1 MKSWLNDIRSLVG
14 RRSEEPPAP
23 KIDPR
28 VATKNGAGTASVRP
42 RVRPAMAQPFG
53 TSATPTPQGRRPNLS
68 RGGAVTPGPIGE
80 AVATSPVDEGEG
92 ARAAARETAVPAIY
106 EERRG
111 GMAVRDLDDK
121 GVEEMKSYQGRILTS
136 SSGKYG
142 ITDRQRKYV
151 ALLEDGRL
159 LVARGHNVTDEV
171 MQARQFLQKKNA
183 FVSAT
188 FSAEMDLIRLL
199 YENDDKRQS
208 ENSGRRNRS
217 EGLQEKQKEVI
228 RLIQEAQDLKAS
240 DIHIKVSRF
249 EAKIFLRVDGIMQRV
264 NRDMLADDAQDL
276 CNAAFNMADA
286 SDSTYRLYEY
296 QGARISNVRINLP
309 ERVQSI
315 RLQFN
320 PLPNGGRYMIARL
333 LYKESA
339 GGQDST
345 SEDVDAL
352 GYNEVHVNQIKRMRR
367 KPYGINIISG
377 PTGSGKSTTLQKA
390 LLALMR
396 EKRGTINV
404 VTIEDPPEY
413 VIEGASQLPVLNA
426 NTDEERN
433 EKFRQAISASLRSDP
448 DIVMIGEIR
457 DRASSSLAFAAAMTG
472 HGVWASLHANDALS
486 ILDRLR
492 DQGVEIYK
500 LTDHTLVTG
509 LIGQRL
515 IRKLCPHCSVP
526 FASARAEGLID
537 DLLAGRIERLVGAE
551 RAEGVRASSGK
562 TCGAKGCR
570 NGYAGREVVA
580 ETINP
585 DSKFMRFAQ
594 NADKEGAYRYWLDT
608 LSGMTMA
615 EHALQKMV
623 AGRITPQDMEEKMGD
638 LEDIDKARVETVF
651 GSLAEKG

>member
-1 MKSWLNDIRSLVG
+1 M
-14 RRSEEPPAP
+14 
-23 KIDPR
+23 
-28 VATKNGAGTASVRP
+28 
-42 RVRPAMAQPFG
+42 
-53 TSATPTPQGRRPNLS
+53 
-68 RGGAVTPGPIGE
+68 
-80 AVATSPVDEGEG
+80 
-92 ARAAARETAVPAIY
+92 
-106 EERRG
+106 
-111 GMAVRDLDDK
+111 
-121 GVEEMKSYQGRILTS
+121 
-136 SSGKYG
+136 
-142 ITDRQRKYV
+142 
-151 ALLEDGRL
+151 
-159 LVARGHNVTDEV
+159 ARGHNVTDEV